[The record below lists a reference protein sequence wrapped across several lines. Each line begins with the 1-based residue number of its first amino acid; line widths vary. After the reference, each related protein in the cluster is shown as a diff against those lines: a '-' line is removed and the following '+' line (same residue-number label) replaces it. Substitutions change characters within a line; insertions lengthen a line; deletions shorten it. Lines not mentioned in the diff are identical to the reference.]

1 MDIVEELIEFGP
13 LLYAAHDVVKPYYR
27 PATSEGQALPDV
39 LDTFPDV
46 LDVVVP
52 GDVVD
57 IVEELIQ
64 ALELNAE
71 DVASSISTTF
81 MDVGFWNNFE
91 KNIDDLTKIAEG
103 DRGEIQKEFQKN
115 GVAKKVLR

>member
-1 MDIVEELIEFGP
+1 M
-13 LLYAAHDVVKPYYR
+13 
-27 PATSEGQALPDV
+27 
-39 LDTFPDV
+39 
-46 LDVVVP
+46 
-52 GDVVD
+52 D

-103 DRGEIQKEFQKN
+103 DRGEIQKDYN
-115 GVAKKVLR
+115 NTSSTSWASISGLTLRTTLIP

>member
-1 MDIVEELIEFGP
+1 
-13 LLYAAHDVVKPYYR
+13 
-27 PATSEGQALPDV
+27 
-39 LDTFPDV
+39 
-46 LDVVVP
+46 
-52 GDVVD
+52 
-57 IVEELIQ
+57 VEELIQ

-103 DRGEIQKEFQKN
+103 DRGEIQKEKMVWRRRFYADRQFCF
-115 GVAKKVLR
+115 GFVVFDL

>member
-1 MDIVEELIEFGP
+1 M
-13 LLYAAHDVVKPYYR
+13 
-27 PATSEGQALPDV
+27 
-39 LDTFPDV
+39 
-46 LDVVVP
+46 
-52 GDVVD
+52 D

-103 DRGEIQKEFQKN
+103 DRGEIQKDYN
-115 GVAKKVLR
+115 NTSSTSTT

>member
-1 MDIVEELIEFGP
+1 M
-13 LLYAAHDVVKPYYR
+13 
-27 PATSEGQALPDV
+27 
-39 LDTFPDV
+39 
-46 LDVVVP
+46 
-52 GDVVD
+52 D